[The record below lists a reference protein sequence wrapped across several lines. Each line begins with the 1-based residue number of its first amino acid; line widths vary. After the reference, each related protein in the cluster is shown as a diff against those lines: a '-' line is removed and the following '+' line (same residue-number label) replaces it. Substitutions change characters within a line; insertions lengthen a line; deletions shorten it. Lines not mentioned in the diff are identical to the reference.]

1 MQRLTVVLALVV
13 VWTSHPMGV
22 GADPWPQ
29 LHHGKTLAPCAE
41 ALQVATAAFH
51 LDAFYLYAPPVMPAD
66 LGSVLV
72 VKPHALDISGGDAL
86 EADPATFDK
95 VPRGGGGA
103 PRSVYWQKTVQYG
116 YRFVLQEAPY
126 GWRGDMYT
134 LFAIGAD
141 VRPEAFLTEV
151 NANQRQAT
159 FMPVMAGRCSC
170 SSSSCFCR

>member
-13 VWTSHPMGV
+13 VWTGHPMGV

-41 ALQVATAAFH
+41 ALQVATVAFH
-51 LDAFYLYAPPVMPAD
+51 SDAFYLYAPPVMPAD

-95 VPRGGGGA
+95 VPRSGGGA

-151 NANQRQAT
+151 NANQRRAT